1 MVIWKSRTLNPC
13 QSSIY
18 LITRIRFPRRSMGKT
33 TAEENLIRSDK
44 KPGLNPGFHQP
55 VQWECLLFY
64 FSCTSIGWQSFVAW
78 FICWRP
84 VNQKKANAERKFER
98 DCKGLC
104 RPANDSVK
112 FSSPALVDQ
121 CCEETL
127 KSNKSKK
134 KARQGGQGRCKWV
147 APPPCSGRFFD
158 CNTLQWKSP
167 HGEERRI
174 MMSKSCT
181 LQ

>member
-1 MVIWKSRTLNPC
+1 M
-13 QSSIY
+13 
-18 LITRIRFPRRSMGKT
+18 
-33 TAEENLIRSDK
+33 
-44 KPGLNPGFHQP
+44 
-55 VQWECLLFY
+55 FY

-84 VNQKKANAERKFER
+84 VNQKKANAERKFEH

-104 RPANDSVK
+104 RPADDSVK

-134 KARQGGQGRCKWV
+134 KARQGGQGRCKLV
-147 APPPCSGRFFD
+147 APPPCSGSFLIVIHCSERVCTEKRD
-158 CNTLQWKSP
+158 GLCQSLARCNNQLYCPPVAVCWKTPSKVEVSP
-167 HGEERRI
+167 RVGERGSEAMDEDVEEPAQLPLLPPILHLPPQVSR
-174 MMSKSCT
+174 
-181 LQ
+181 